1 MTLSNKTIKSL
12 AVAITPEVID
22 YIYSDDRWIDF
33 MIELAGDAI
42 SEKLG
47 TSDNDLIVQIG
58 QIVIENIELKP
69 SITV

>member
-12 AVAITPEVID
+12 ALAITPEVID

>member
-33 MIELAGDAI
+33 IIELAGDAI